1 MQRERLPAA
10 TPYTSAPDGSASTAR
25 GAGNQAPGEW
35 LPTATPYRSAP
46 GSSVLTARGAGIE
59 AAGDSG
65 PTARGAGNRTPSEW
79 LRWSLDRM
87 ADLLLGLAGIA
98 VFAVIASMVLGLL
111 WSPFG
116 ALICFSVAR
125 FRRLDGDGYGRA
137 GFLYSALFL
146 LPWAYLALRIA
157 GASIPNLVA
166 RAGYALAYGLWLAA
180 AAALVGY
187 GLFTTGLYL
196 IGNED
201 ARGADAAIMIA
212 AGCFIAALWF
222 VSLRRLLRRSSPSHD
237 APSVPMRVAY
247 TALHALWPLLAL
259 GIFGAGMFEFRE
271 FDKLDAAVP
280 LWTCAAA
287 MGLAWLVAM
296 LRFDFKKADMWDQPS
311 RPRPGALPPDAAYIE
326 PYVHLYLLI
335 LIPALVGLIV
345 WLFVILLWAGA
356 LSPDQYFLP
365 EG

>member
-1 MQRERLPAA
+1 
-10 TPYTSAPDGSASTAR
+10 
-25 GAGNQAPGEW
+25 
-35 LPTATPYRSAP
+35 
-46 GSSVLTARGAGIE
+46 
-59 AAGDSG
+59 
-65 PTARGAGNRTPSEW
+65 
-79 LRWSLDRM
+79 
-87 ADLLLGLAGIA
+87 
-98 VFAVIASMVLGLL
+98 MVLGLL

-166 RAGYALAYGLWLAA
+166 RAGYAFAYGLWLAA
-180 AAALVGY
+180 AAVSVGY
-187 GLFTTGLYL
+187 GLFTAGLYL

-222 VSLRRLLRRSSPSHD
+222 VSLRRLLRRSSRSHD
-237 APSVPMRVAY
+237 ASSVPMRVAY

-296 LRFDFKKADMWDQPS
+296 LRFNFKKADMWDQPS
-311 RPRPGALPPDAAYIE
+311 CPRPGALPPDAAYIE
-326 PYVHLYLLI
+326 PYLHLYLLI
-335 LIPALVGLIV
+335 LIPAVVGLIV
-345 WLFVILLWAGA
+345 WLFVILLWSGA